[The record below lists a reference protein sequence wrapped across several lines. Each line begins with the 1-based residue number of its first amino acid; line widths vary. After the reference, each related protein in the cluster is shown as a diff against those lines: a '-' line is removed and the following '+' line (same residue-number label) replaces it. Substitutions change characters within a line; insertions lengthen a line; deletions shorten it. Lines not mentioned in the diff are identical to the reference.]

1 MSPNTNPV
9 ANEYEVVPV
18 EGLPEG
24 LPGMEVAAQPAEQPV
39 ESNKKQKKE
48 KHFLRRLC
56 GLLLVVLGA
65 IPFLMSVPY
74 VVGNTIANATLLTI
88 VKELFASKKALVVL
102 PVLGWTGN
110 ALGKI
115 SALGIYALLG
125 GAVIAI
131 VCGLFA
137 FLFGKKAPLR
147 ISAFF
152 ATAMYIVY
160 GFSVMLVSRKLDV
173 LFVALSLV
181 GALIYTVLSFKTLEC
196 KKAAWKAGFNTLFC
210 GLVTLGLVVC
220 ALYYIAAFDKGLNAL
235 KIGGLSRIIKAVIV
249 IIAALYVTV
258 ASVRMQTA
266 KGGKLN
272 FALSFV
278 TLLASLL
285 CLALGLLGKAT
296 GANFYLIA
304 AGGATVIS
312 LLQVLVG
319 AKKYRVPKEK
329 EEEKEEVVEA
339 VEEEFIREEFAEAV
353 TYEGGPVEGVALAEE
368 VIPTFSPEEPKNIT
382 RTEGY
387 NFLNCQSF
395 DPFMASLN
403 DEERY
408 EFTELFIMRIK
419 GVMPEI
425 PNYKVGSEDYNKE
438 FFRKWFIY
446 LGQYR
451 DRISDNLLAK
461 IYKFSIKI
469 Q

>member
-9 ANEYEVVPV
+9 ANEYDVVPV

-24 LPGMEVAAQPAEQPV
+24 LPGMEQPAEQPVEQPV

-48 KHFLRRLC
+48 KNLLRRLC
-56 GLLLVVLGA
+56 GLLLVVLCA
-65 IPFLMSVPY
+65 VPFLMSVPY
-74 VVGNTIANATLLTI
+74 VVGKTVANATLLTI
-88 VKELFASKKALVVL
+88 VKELFASEKALLVL

-115 SALGIYALLG
+115 SALGVYALLG
-125 GAVIAI
+125 GAIIAI

-147 ISAFF
+147 VSAFF

-160 GFSVMLVSRKLDV
+160 ALSVMLVSRKLEVV
-173 LFVALSLV
+173 LIALSLV
-181 GALIYTVLSFKTLEC
+181 GALIYTLISFKTLEC
-196 KKAAWKAGFNTLFC
+196 KKAAWKAAFNALFC
-210 GLVTLGLVVC
+210 GLVSLGLVVC
-220 ALYYIAAFDKGLNAL
+220 TLYYISAFNKGLNAL
-235 KIGGLSRIIKAVIV
+235 KISSLCRVIKAVIV
-249 IIAALYVTV
+249 IVAALYVVV
-258 ASVRMQTA
+258 ATVRMQTT
-266 KGGKLN
+266 KGGKFN

-278 TLLASLL
+278 TLFFSIL
-285 CLALGLLGKAT
+285 CLVLGLAGKGDAQ
-296 GANFYLIA
+296 FYLIA
-304 AGGATVIS
+304 AAGATVIS
-312 LLQVLVG
+312 LIQVIVG
-319 AKKYRVPKEK
+319 ANKYRVPKEK
-329 EEEKEEVVEA
+329 EEKEEVVEA
-339 VEEEFIREEFAEAV
+339 VEEEFVREEFAEAV

-368 VIPTFSPEEPKNIT
+368 VVPTFSPEEPKNIT

-419 GVMPEI
+419 GIMPEI